1 MAEKIFKE
9 IEEIPERDDEAL
21 DMLKRRLVVVAVLVM
36 IFTALI
42 IARLWY
48 LQINSGEEYKER
60 AFNNRVRIRQVAA
73 PRGHILDR
81 NGKEIVTNRP
91 SFNVLLI
98 REDSHDIDD
107 VLKTPGR
114 GSARGYIGTL
124 EAYSRGGRDTSSYP
138 CCPERGYQLGYPCLS
153 GES

>member
-73 PRGHILDR
+73 PRGHIIDR
-81 NGKEIVTNRP
+81 TAEKSIKNEHLTTASGYGRWLPPEGILST
-91 SFNVLLI
+91 
-98 REDSHDIDD
+98 
-107 VLKTPGR
+107 GR
-114 GSARGYIGTL
+114 GRKLSPTGPL
-124 EAYSRGGRDTSSYP
+124 SM
-138 CCPERGYQLGYPCLS
+138 CC
-153 GES
+153 